1 MKNDRWKMENGTP
14 QVEIGLARNG
24 NRPFFKDGF
33 ILFEDSPPQAA
44 GNVQL

>member
-1 MKNDRWKMENGTP
+1 MENGTP

-24 NRPFFKDGF
+24 NRPFKNGF